1 MVVTLSFTPTETKTV
16 LKELEKYPALPTPS
30 QYEKARHKVGEAVV
44 TVYTSGKIVIAAK
57 HADVEKAVKEKL
69 LSWME
74 KENDERVFGIDE
86 VGRGE
91 KTGPLVV
98 GGVLGQRNE
107 LRGLRDSKKT
117 SNISKHYTEA
127 TQHALLDMRVSVSAR
142 MIDELRKKGL
152 TMNDIQAEIAL
163 AFHLL
168 KEKLSP
174 ESMTLMD
181 GKPLR
186 KGMKGIV
193 FQEKADD
200 IEPSVSAA
208 SIIAKHTRNE
218 SGDTHERKTW
228 KTRDA

>member
-1 MVVTLSFTPTETKTV
+1 MVVTLSFTPAETKTV
-16 LKELEKYPALPTPS
+16 LKELEKYPSLPTPS
-30 QYEKARHKVGEAVV
+30 PYEKARHKVGDTIV

-57 HADVEKAVKEKL
+57 NTEVEKAVKEKL

-98 GGVLGQRNE
+98 GGVLGQRNS

-117 SNISKHYTEA
+117 SNISAHYQEA
-127 TQHALLDMRVSVSAR
+127 TKYALIDMRVSVSAS

-152 TMNDIQAEIAL
+152 TMNDIQAEIAM
-163 AFHLL
+163 AFHQL
-168 KEKLSP
+168 KEKFSP
-174 ESMTLMD
+174 ESITLMD

-218 SGDTHERKTW
+218 SGDTNERKTW
-228 KTRDA
+228 KTNTR

>member
-1 MVVTLSFTPTETKTV
+1 MAATLSFTTKEIKPI
-16 LKELEKYPALPTPS
+16 LAHLEKYPSLPTPS
-30 QYEKARHKVGEAVV
+30 QYEKARHQVGGAQV
-44 TVYTSGKIVIAAK
+44 TVYTSGKIVVQAK
-57 HADVEKAVKEKL
+57 SKDVEHAVKEKL
-69 LSWME
+69 VSWL
-74 KENDERVFGIDE
+74 ENDSDERVFGIDE

-98 GGVLGQRNE
+98 GGVLGQRNA

-117 SNISKHYTEA
+117 SNIAKHYTEA
-127 TQHALLDMRVSVSAR
+127 TRHALMDMRVSVNAR
-142 MIDELRKKGL
+142 MVDELRKKGL

-163 AFHLL
+163 AFHQL
-168 KEKLSP
+168 KEKFSP

-218 SGDTHERKTW
+218 SGDTDERKTW
-228 KTRDA
+228 KSKSD

>member
-1 MVVTLSFTPTETKTV
+1 MVVTLSFTPAETKTV
-16 LKELEKYPALPTPS
+16 LKELEKYPSLPTPS
-30 QYEKARHKVGEAVV
+30 QYEKARHKVGESVV
-44 TVYTSGKIVIAAK
+44 TVYTSGKIVISAK
-57 HADVEKAVKEKL
+57 HVDVEKAIKEKL

-74 KENDERVFGIDE
+74 SETDERVFGIDE

-117 SNISKHYTEA
+117 ANISKHYTEA
-127 TQHALLDMRVSVSAR
+127 TKHALIDMRVSVSAR
-142 MIDELRKKGL
+142 MIDELRRKGL
-152 TMNDIQAEIAL
+152 TMNDIQAEIAI
-163 AFHLL
+163 AFHAL

-174 ESMTLMD
+174 ESITLMD
-181 GKPLR
+181 GKSLR

-218 SGDTHERKTW
+218 SGDVNERKTW
-228 KTRDA
+228 KKAN